1 MRTLLITISL
11 AFSIC
16 LHAQTSVSFLHLGD
30 ATFQNSYLNPSL
42 IPHGKVYLGLPALS
56 GVHFNVNTKT
66 SYNETF
72 TKEAGSTIVDID
84 KTLTNLQKQNFAS
97 FHANINLLHFG
108 YKLDNGI
115 TLSLMANERV
125 EADFL
130 YSKDLVS
137 YLWNGNEQFTSL
149 DVNVSDAGFIGTH
162 FREIGLGVAMPVTEQ
177 MNFGIRGKLLV
188 GFANFSTPNNFDATL
203 NTSGEAFQLD
213 AKWEN
218 FALRTSGMDIYS
230 SDEGSLGSH
239 LLFNRNLGV
248 AVDIGTT
255 YHLNRYYTV
264 TASLLD
270 VGFIGWKEDIL
281 SETLNDTTFRYSG
294 VELEDVGSIRQVLE
308 DSLVDAFRTEDS
320 FEPYNS
326 WLPTKAYAS
335 WIYHYGKNTDIYV
348 SGGARYIQRQFK
360 MLYGVGVTQKI
371 GKVFVGSV
379 SATKLPQ
386 QFVNVGAALAVH
398 GGPVQFYMAAD
409 QIISFSVP
417 DAKAFDFRVG
427 MNFIFG
433 RNSEGGNNGIVR
445 ERVKTS
451 AKGIDTDVF
460 LGKSVKTKKREGIY
474 SIIKKQKDD
483 RPSIQSPTG
492 KRRVV
497 KDATG
502 SNPYFPKDY
511 KKLRRKERKLKKG
524 TNRKMNKKKIEI

>member
-1 MRTLLITISL
+1 MRSLLVTIAL
-11 AFSIC
+11 IFAVC
-16 LHAQTSVSFLHLGD
+16 LHAQTSISFLNLGD

-42 IPHGKVYLGLPALS
+42 IPHGKTYLGLPVLS
-56 GVHFNVNTKT
+56 GVHLNVNQKT

-72 TKEAGSTIVDID
+72 TKEGGSTIIDID
-84 KTLTNLQKQNFAS
+84 KTLSNLQKDNFVS
-97 FHANINLLHFG
+97 FQANINLLHFG
-108 YKLDNGI
+108 QKLKNGM
-115 TLSLMANERV
+115 TLSLMANERI

-130 YSKDLVS
+130 YSRDLVN
-137 YLWNGNEQFTSL
+137 YLWNGNEQFTGL
-149 DVNVSDAGFIGTH
+149 DVKPSDAGFIGTH
-162 FREIGLGVAMPVTEQ
+162 FREIGLGLAMPVNEQ
-177 MNFGIRGKLLV
+177 MNFGVRGKLLV
-188 GFANFSTPNNFDATL
+188 GFGNVSTPNNFDATL
-203 NTSGEAFQLD
+203 NSSGEAFQLD

-218 FALRTSGMDIYS
+218 FALRTSGRDIYEGN
-230 SDEGSLGSH
+230 EGSLGSH
-239 LLFNRNLGV
+239 LLWNSNLG
-248 AVDIGTT
+248 AAIDIGTT

-270 VGFIGWKEDIL
+270 VGFISWKEDIM

-294 VELEDVGSIRQVLE
+294 VDLEDVGSIRQVLE
-308 DSLVDAFRTEDS
+308 DSLVDAFRTTDN
-320 FEPYNS
+320 FDPYRS
-326 WLPTKAYAS
+326 WLPMKAYGS
-335 WIYHYGKNTDIYV
+335 WIYHYGKNTDFYV

-386 QFVNVGAALAVH
+386 QFFNVGAAFAVH

-417 DAKAFDFRVG
+417 DAKAFDFRLG

-433 RNSEGGNNGIVR
+433 RNSDGGNGGIAR
-445 ERVKTS
+445 ERIKTS

-460 LGKSVKTKKREGIY
+460 LGKAVKTKKREGIY
-474 SIIKKQKDD
+474 SIIKRQKDD
-483 RPSIQSPTG
+483 RPNISSPTG
-492 KRRVV
+492 KKKVI

-511 KKLRRKERKLKKG
+511 KKLRRKERKLKRG
-524 TNRKMNKKKIEI
+524 TNSKMNKKKIEI